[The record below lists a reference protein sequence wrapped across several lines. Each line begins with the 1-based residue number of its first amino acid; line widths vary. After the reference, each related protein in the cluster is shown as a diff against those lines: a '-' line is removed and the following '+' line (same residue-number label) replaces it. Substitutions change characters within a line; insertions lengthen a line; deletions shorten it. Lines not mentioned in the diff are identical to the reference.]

1 MRALFFIALPA
12 RITVHNRTGVS
23 AFPGFMD
30 IFYNKLIV
38 MSIVFLISNIL
49 VGLEIDYTC
58 LGGSWNGKVWE
69 PLF

>member
-1 MRALFFIALPA
+1 MLLIK
-12 RITVHNRTGVS
+12 I
-23 AFPGFMD
+23 
-30 IFYNKLIV
+30 KLIV

-69 PLF
+69 PLLQDSAETINI